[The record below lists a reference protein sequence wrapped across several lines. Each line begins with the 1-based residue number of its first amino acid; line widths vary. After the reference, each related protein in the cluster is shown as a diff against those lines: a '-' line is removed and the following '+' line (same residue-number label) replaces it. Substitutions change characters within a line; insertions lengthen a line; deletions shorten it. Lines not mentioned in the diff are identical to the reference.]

1 MQEVSSITPGNSIVS
16 RTYGMACDMW
26 HRDMG
31 KDIQIREVTI
41 SKKYCETKSMVH
53 TNIWQQSPYD
63 WWRLVLGDMGTG
75 SSMYLFTILHM
86 CSPNQG
92 KE

>member
-1 MQEVSSITPGNSIVS
+1 MQEVSSITPGNPIVS

-41 SKKYCETKSMVH
+41 SK
-53 TNIWQQSPYD
+53 NIVRQSQWFTQIYD
-63 WWRLVLGDMGTG
+63 NSHLMIDEG
-75 SSMYLFTILHM
+75 
-86 CSPNQG
+86 
-92 KE
+92 